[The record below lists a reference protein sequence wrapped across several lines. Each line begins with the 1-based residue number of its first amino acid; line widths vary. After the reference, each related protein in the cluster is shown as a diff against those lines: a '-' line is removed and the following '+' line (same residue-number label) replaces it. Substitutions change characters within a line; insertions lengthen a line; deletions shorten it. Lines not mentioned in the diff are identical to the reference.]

1 MLERLIPSKTRVKLL
16 TLFLLNP
23 EREIYLREAQ
33 RMTGENLNAVRR
45 ELTNLEEIGLLTST
59 RRGNARYYVVN
70 RDFPIYNEL
79 TAIILKTEG
88 VAKVVREHLA
98 GVGGVDTVFIFGS
111 FASGKAGAASDI
123 DLFVVGHVD
132 EDLLMAA
139 VREYMTHERGVL
151 EEITALR
158 SRAEDPGLPL
168 EEKLD
173 LDHKLSGM
181 LRGLMV
187 QVENY
192 PQLKAS
198 ANMEQLQRSLNE
210 VEEQLA
216 AGRRAYNAAVTD
228 YNNSVEMFPSN
239 IAAAILGY
247 QRRELFSIPEAE
259 RENVDVGALFK
270 G

>member
-1 MLERLIPSKTRVKLL
+1 MTGILLAAVFGIIVLIIGIVMVNNLIMRRNQVENAFAGINAQLKKRFDLIP
-16 TLFLLNP
+16 
-23 EREIYLREAQ
+23 
-33 RMTGENLNAVRR
+33 NLV
-45 ELTNLEEIGLLTST
+45 
-59 RRGNARYYVVN
+59 
-70 RDFPIYNEL
+70 
-79 TAIILKTEG
+79 
-88 VAKVVREHLA
+88 
-98 GVGGVDTVFIFGS
+98 
-111 FASGKAGAASDI
+111 
-123 DLFVVGHVD
+123 
-132 EDLLMAA
+132 AA

>member
-1 MLERLIPSKTRVKLL
+1 VLERLIPSKTRVKLL

-139 VREYMTHERGVL
+139 VREAEATLGREINYVL
-151 EEITALR
+151 FPREEMDQRI
-158 SRAEDPGLPL
+158 AEGDPF
-168 EEKLD
+168 
-173 LDHKLSGM
+173 
-181 LRGLMV
+181 V
-187 QVENY
+187 VNV
-192 PQLKAS
+192 
-198 ANMEQLQRSLNE
+198 LNE
-210 VEEQLA
+210 PRVMLI
-216 AGRRAYNAAVTD
+216 D
-228 YNNSVEMFPSN
+228 
-239 IAAAILGY
+239 
-247 QRRELFSIPEAE
+247 
-259 RENVDVGALFK
+259 K
-270 G
+270 K